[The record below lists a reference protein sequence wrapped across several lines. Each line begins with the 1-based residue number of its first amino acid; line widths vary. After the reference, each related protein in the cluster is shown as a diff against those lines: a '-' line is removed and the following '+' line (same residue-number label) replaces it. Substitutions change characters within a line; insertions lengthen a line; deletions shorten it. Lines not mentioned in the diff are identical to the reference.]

1 MNKPVIVALDVED
14 KTSLDRLLNKLGDP
28 KDITVKIGMEL
39 FINSVQNQ

>member
-14 KTSLDRLLNKLGDP
+14 KPSLDRLLSKLGDP